1 MDFDEINE
9 TRLSISE
16 KEENKVKL
24 EDYIFTTPGLD
35 KNTHQ

>member
-16 KEENKVKL
+16 KEENNVKL
-24 EDYIFTTPGLD
+24 EDYIFTTLGLE

>member
-16 KEENKVKL
+16 KEENNVNFQ
-24 EDYIFTTPGLD
+24 DYIFTTLGLD